1 MKQIVVCDDEP
12 HIVEGLRHLLRG
24 PDRHIKVAASGPE
37 ALQLIEEEMPD
48 LLIVDIMMPEIN
60 GLEVVAKLRAS
71 KATEDLPIIILTAKG
86 QAQDAAMAQEVWDAT
101 VMAKPFEPRKLKEIV
116 AAVLESGV
124 CLVENSI

>member
-1 MKQIVVCDDEP
+1 MKQIMVCDDEP

-24 PDRHIKVAASGPE
+24 PDRHIKVAASGTE

-48 LLIVDIMMPEIN
+48 LLIIDIMMPEIN

-101 VMAKPFEPRKLKEIV
+101 VMAKPFEPRKLKEMV

-124 CLVENSI
+124 CLMENSI

>member
-1 MKQIVVCDDEP
+1 MKQIMVCDDEP

-24 PDRHIKVAASGPE
+24 PDRHIKVAASGTE

-48 LLIVDIMMPEIN
+48 LLIIDIMMPEIN

-101 VMAKPFEPRKLKEIV
+101 VMAKPFEPRKLKEMV